1 MFGHRQHN
9 SITRLTQN
17 SARGAVLHAS
27 TLAVFL
33 LGMLGQG
40 FSPCP
45 HHASLESTG
54 PSHRAV
60 STGAIPGG
68 MPDGHGTPA
77 GSESESEDHEGICSC
92 LEGCGTES
100 EESLLSGQFHT
111 QRPFFTAVHVVERP
125 ARSLLDTRQN
135 GYLVPLPQPPPNSS
149 IRSS

>member
-1 MFGHRQHN
+1 MFGNRHDISIN
-9 SITRLTQN
+9 SLTQDSVRC
-17 SARGAVLHAS
+17 SALHAL

-33 LGMLGQG
+33 LGMISQG
-40 FSPCP
+40 FRPCP
-45 HHASLESTG
+45 HHTSLD
-54 PSHRAV
+54 PSGHAPPAG
-60 STGAIPGG
+60 STGAVLGG

-77 GSESESEDHEGICSC
+77 GSESESEDREGICSC

-111 QRPFFTAVHVVERP
+111 QRPFFTAAHVVERP